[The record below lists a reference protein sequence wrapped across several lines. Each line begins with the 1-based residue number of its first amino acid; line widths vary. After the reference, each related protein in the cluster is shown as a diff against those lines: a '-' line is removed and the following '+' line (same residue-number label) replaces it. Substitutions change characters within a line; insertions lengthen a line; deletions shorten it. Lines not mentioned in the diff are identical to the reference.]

1 MKKRL
6 LLKLMLSFALL
17 IGSSIAKAQDM
28 INPLNIPKPS
38 STMPP
43 WAKLLY
49 VKPLNVNDVTA
60 AFDEYYRN
68 HPLPVEGKGHKEAR
82 DEEYEHEKI
91 YVLYYYRLK
100 MFTRNAVKEDGT
112 LKTSQ
117 EMENDQLL
125 SEDVDETKSDIWSPL
140 NAETY
145 WPAND
150 DTNNAMVD
158 EQANVYC
165 FDVFPDNTNI
175 AYAGTETG
183 GLYKT
188 TDNGQLWK
196 QISKNY
202 SFEELSA
209 IAIKPNDADV
219 VFVGDN
225 KAIYKTSDGGEK
237 WKAVKE
243 IEGLSNINE
252 IGVNAIEISPLN
264 PTVILVATN
273 KGIIRSADG
282 GESWKRVKSP
292 ASTDIAINPKDANV
306 VYAVLQKK
314 DSTFYECWKSVDQGK
329 TFKRKRKEWP
339 TKYTGG
345 KAVIGLTAADTSTI
359 YIAMLTGP
367 EDSTSETP
375 ILVKSTNGGDNWK
388 TVAVGN
394 KKEESSAFPLDGG
407 QGWYDFIILVSPINE
422 NHVIIGTT
430 ESYKST
436 DGGIKFKCLSDCDEA
451 PLRIHADLQAA
462 KAIEK
467 ESWIASDGGMT
478 YSTDFFT
485 KESISRV
492 KGLNGSEWWGMAAG
506 WNRDIIVGG
515 LYHNG
520 DVAYSEM
527 YDNKTLRVGGGESAT
542 GYMNPF
548 FDRNTYF
555 SDIEDFGQQLPT
567 SITEEIA
574 EIPQL
579 SMFPNELN
587 EEMGSGEIEWDPRYA
602 SVFYLGKD
610 NVFYKTTN
618 NGAEFKPLHTFKEG
632 TEILQFEIS
641 RSNPKVIYVV
651 ERNNIRDKEDG
662 KIWKTTDGGIN
673 WFEITTIPNTS
684 KKERN
689 YMAITMSAT
698 DEDEVW
704 VALKDG
710 SKENKVFKTID
721 GGLSWLNLTTP
732 RIKNLKVASIMHQLG
747 TNGGVYVGGSNGKIY
762 YKNNQLSDW
771 KTFSKGLP
779 VNYSA
784 SFLKPFYRDNKIRT
798 GGIGGL
804 WEATLY
810 ENSALIAQPMVDKES
825 GTSCPADTF
834 YFDSYSVLPA
844 GATFFWSFPGAA
856 YVSSPTIRNPK
867 VVYTP
872 GKHSVTLT
880 VSNGDRTDTKTINDL
895 VTVTTT
901 ANTPPMP
908 RITPSGNTLVS
919 SSTTG
924 NQWYLDGQPLPGATG
939 KIYTANQ
946 NGNYT
951 VIVTKNRCVST
962 ASKPIKIERVRTE
975 EIVNPNQLNVYPNPS
990 NGHFTVEFSSS
1001 NPSAYTLQIEN
1012 VIGQVIY
1019 KEEIKNFKGSFTKLL
1034 NIGEGM
1040 SGVYTLR
1047 LSNGQSST
1055 VRKVIVH

>member
-6 LLKLMLSFALL
+6 LLKLILSFVLL
-17 IGSSIAKAQDM
+17 IGSSITQAQDM
-28 INPLNIPKPS
+28 INPLEIPKPS
-38 STMPP
+38 KSMPP

-49 VKPLNVNDVTA
+49 VTPLNVNNVTA
-60 AFDEYYRN
+60 AFDAYYRN
-68 HPLPVEGKGHKEAR
+68 HPLPVEGKGKGQREGKEKGN
-82 DEEYEHEKI
+82 EHEKN

-112 LKTSQ
+112 LKSAQ
-117 EMENDQLL
+117 EMKNDQVL
-125 SEDVDETKSDIWSPL
+125 SEDRDETKPDIWFPL

-150 DTNNAMVD
+150 DPNNAMVD

-165 FDVFPDNTNI
+165 FDVYSDSTDI

-188 TDNGQLWK
+188 TDKGREWK
-196 QISKNY
+196 QISKDQN
-202 SFEELSA
+202 FNALSA
-209 IAIKPNDADV
+209 IAIKPDNSNV

-225 KAIYKTSDGGEK
+225 QAIYKTSDGGEK
-237 WKAVKE
+237 WNAVLE
-243 IEGLSNINE
+243 VDDL
-252 IGVNAIEISPLN
+252 GVNAIEISPLD
-264 PTVILVATN
+264 PIVVLVATN
-273 KGIIRSADG
+273 KGIFRSPDAG
-282 GESWKRVKSP
+282 KSWEIIKSQ
-292 ASTDIAINPKDANV
+292 ASTDIAINPKDPNV

-329 TFKRKRKEWP
+329 TFKRKKKGWP

-345 KAVIGLTAADTSTI
+345 EAVIGLTAADTSTI
-359 YIAMLTGP
+359 YIAMLAGP
-367 EDSTSETP
+367 EESAIP

-394 KKEESSAFPLDGG
+394 NKEESSAFPLDRG
-407 QGWYDFIILVSPINE
+407 QGFYDFIILVSPTNE
-422 NHVIIGTT
+422 NHVIVGTT
-430 ESYKST
+430 ESYKSIN
-436 DGGIKFKCLSDCDEA
+436 GGKTFECLSECDEA

-462 KAIEK
+462 KAIGE
-467 ESWIASDGGMT
+467 ESWISSDGGIT

-485 KESISRV
+485 TESISRV

-555 SDIEDFGQQLPT
+555 SDIEEDGQQLPT
-567 SITEEIA
+567 SISEEIVS
-574 EIPQL
+574 IPQL
-579 SMFPNELN
+579 SMFPNERN
-587 EEMGSGEIEWDPRYA
+587 EEMGSGEVEWDPRYA

-618 NGAEFKPLHTFKEG
+618 NGAEFKPLHTFKKG

-641 RSNPKVIYVV
+641 RSNPDVIYVV
-651 ERNNIRDKEDG
+651 ERDIISDRGEEDG
-662 KIWKTTDGGIN
+662 RIWKTPDGGLS
-673 WFEITTIPNTS
+673 WSEITTIPKTS
-684 KKERN
+684 NNERN

-698 DEDEVW
+698 DDDEVW
-704 VALKDG
+704 VALKNG
-710 SKENKVFKTID
+710 SEKNKVFKTPD
-721 GGLSWLNLTTP
+721 GGLTWSNLTTP
-732 RIKNLKVASIMHQLG
+732 KIKNLKVASIMHQMG
-747 TNGGVYVGGSNGKIY
+747 TDGGVYVGGSNGKIY

-771 KTFSKGLP
+771 ESFSKGLP

-810 ENSALIAQPMVDKES
+810 ENSAPIAQPMVDKES

-880 VSNGDRTDTKTINDL
+880 VSYRGITDTDTVDNL
-895 VTVTTT
+895 VTVTKT
-901 ANTPPMP
+901 ANTPPTP
-908 RITPSGNTLVS
+908 TITKSGSVLRS
-919 SSTTG
+919 SSTRG
-924 NQWYLDGQPLPGATG
+924 NQWYLDGQLLPGATDQSYIANEKG
-939 KIYTANQ
+939 K
-946 NGNYT
+946 YT
-951 VIVTKNRCVST
+951 VIVTKNGCVSA
-962 ASKPIKIERVRTE
+962 ASKPAERQTVETDE
-975 EIVNPNQLNVYPNPS
+975 VVNPNQLSIYPNPS
-990 NGHFTVEFSSS
+990 NGHFTVEFNSSTT
-1001 NPSAYTLQIEN
+1001 SAYTLQIEN
-1012 VIGQVIY
+1012 ALGQVIY
-1019 KEEIKNFKGSFTKLL
+1019 KEEIEAFKGSFTKLL
-1034 NIGEGM
+1034 NVGEGM

-1047 LSNGQSST
+1047 LSNGQSTT